1 MANRFPLIV
10 NTTSGNSVQE
20 LPSGDFLDL
29 SNSGIS
35 NSGNISVSGIV
46 SATGNITG
54 NYILGNGSQLSG
66 IIASVANINSGTSNV
81 TVVSSGGNV
90 TVGIGGTSNVVQF
103 ATTGVYVTGIVSATG
118 NITGGNLSG
127 TNLTG
132 TLATAAQTNITSV
145 GTLSSLSVTGNV
157 VAGNVNATLNGSGA
171 NVTSISATN
180 ISSGTLAQARLANTS
195 LTVNGTSIA
204 LGGSG
209 TVTATA
215 TGTLTIGTGLGGTSY
230 NGSTGVTITNTGV
243 TSLANGG
250 GITASVS
257 TGAVTLGSTATNA
270 NTASAIV
277 ARDASGNF
285 SAGTI
290 TATLS
295 GSATTA
301 GTVTTA
307 AQGNITSVGTLSALT
322 VSGAITVNSS
332 NAVTAIV
339 NGGTAGV
346 GNIGASGQGFNTIFA
361 KATSAQYADLA
372 ENYEADADY
381 APGTVVVFGGNKEIT
396 VTNNSHDT
404 AVAGIISTNPSYLM
418 NAGQS
423 GEWILPVAL
432 TGRVPC
438 RVQGPVN
445 KGTVLVT
452 GDIPGTAMAIKTSK
466 FAPGCVVGKSLEII
480 NSTDVLTIEVAVGR
494 L

>member
-54 NYILGNGSQLSG
+54 DYILGNGSQLSG
-66 IIASVANINSGTSNV
+66 IITSVANINSGTSNV

-90 TVGIGGTSNVVQF
+90 TVGVGGTGNVVQF

-118 NITGGNLSG
+118 NITGGNISG
-127 TNLTG
+127 TNIVG
-132 TLATAAQTNITSV
+132 TITTAAQTNITSV
-145 GTLSSLSVTGNV
+145 GTLDSLSVTGNV
-157 VAGNVNATLNGSGA
+157 QGGNLRTAGLISATGSITVGGDISLTGNIVDAAAMTISTSSNGNITLSPNGSGVVV
-171 NVTSISATN
+171 VTKDIQN
-180 ISSGTLAQARLANTS
+180 GQA
-195 LTVNGTSIA
+195 NGT
-204 LGGSG
+204 
-209 TVTATA
+209 
-215 TGTLTIGTGLGGTSY
+215 
-230 NGSTGVTITNTGV
+230 
-243 TSLANGG
+243 
-250 GITASVS
+250 
-257 TGAVTLGSTATNA
+257 
-270 NTASAIV
+270 
-277 ARDASGNF
+277 
-285 SAGTI
+285 
-290 TATLS
+290 
-295 GSATTA
+295 
-301 GTVTTA
+301 
-307 AQGNITSVGTLSALT
+307 
-322 VSGAITVNSS
+322 
-332 NAVTAIV
+332 
-339 NGGTAGV
+339 
-346 GNIGASGQGFNTIFA
+346 GNIGSSTTYFNTVFA

-372 ENYEADADY
+372 ENYEADAEY
-381 APGTVVVFGGNKEIT
+381 APGTVVIFGGLKEIT
-396 VTNNSHDT
+396 VTDNSHDT
-404 AVAGIISTNPSYLM
+404 AVAGVISTNPSYLM
-418 NAGQS
+418 NAGQA

-466 FAPGCVVGKSLEII
+466 FEPGCVVGKSLEII